1 MEIGNMNKKNIAFA
15 LFALG
20 LLWWLFFGGSEK
32 WKEEVQLSDG
42 RIIVIQR
49 ETIHEGG
56 GGEIVS
62 NRSGTKPKERRIRFT
77 HPDGSGKMIEWK
89 STKLSPRTWP
99 EKPLILD
106 LESGQPVIYA
116 IVAIS
121 PGCEVYSRYVYKDGN
136 WTEETLPKSFPERKT
151 NLLLRDGVDMPR
163 SVDLEDKQKMNSE
176 IGTFK
181 SLKKVGPNREICG

>member
-1 MEIGNMNKKNIAFA
+1 MKKKMIV
-15 LFALG
+15 LG
-20 LLWWLFFGGSEK
+20 LFVLGFLWWLFFAGSEK

-62 NRSGTKPKERRIRFT
+62 NRSGTKLKEIRIRFT
-77 HPDGSGKMIEWK
+77 HPDESGKIIEWK
-89 STKLSPRTWP
+89 STKISPATWP

-106 LESGQPVIYA
+106 LESGQPAIYTS
-116 IVAIS
+116 VAIS
-121 PGCEVYSRYVYKDGN
+121 TGCEVYSKYVYKDGN
-136 WTEETLPKSFPERKT
+136 WTEETLPESFPERKT

-163 SVDLEDKQKMNSE
+163 SVDLEDKKKMNSE
-176 IGTFK
+176 VGYRK
-181 SLKKVGPNREICG
+181 SLRKVGPNRKICG